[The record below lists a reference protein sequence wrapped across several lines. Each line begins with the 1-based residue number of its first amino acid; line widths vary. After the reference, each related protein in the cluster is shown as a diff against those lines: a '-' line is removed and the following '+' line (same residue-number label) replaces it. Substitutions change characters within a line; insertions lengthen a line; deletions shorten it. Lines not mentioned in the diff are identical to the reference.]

1 MTEQVPT
8 TPASCPRPRLLRCKT
23 ILAEYVPVSRSAWYQ
38 GIAKGIYP
46 APIQLSERSV
56 AWRES
61 DILDLLE
68 RLASQ
73 NR

>member
-1 MTEQVPT
+1 MSQ
-8 TPASCPRPRLLRCKT
+8 TPSVDSTSTHRPRLLRCKT
-23 ILAEYVPVSRSAWYQ
+23 ILSEYVPVSRSAWYQ

-61 DILDLLE
+61 DILDLIE

>member
-1 MTEQVPT
+1 MAEVSS
-8 TPASCPRPRLLRCKT
+8 ASHLRLLRCKT
-23 ILAEYVPVSRSAWYQ
+23 VLSDYFPVSRSAWYQ

-46 APIQLSERSV
+46 APVRLSERSV

>member
-1 MTEQVPT
+1 MSVTPSADPT
-8 TPASCPRPRLLRCKT
+8 STHRPRLLRCKT

>member
-1 MTEQVPT
+1 MTE
-8 TPASCPRPRLLRCKT
+8 ASTASRPRLLRCKT
-23 ILAEYVPVSRSAWYQ
+23 ILSDYVPVSRSAWYQ

>member
-1 MTEQVPT
+1 MTE
-8 TPASCPRPRLLRCKT
+8 ASTASRPRLLRCKT
-23 ILAEYVPVSRSAWYQ
+23 VLSDYVPVSRSAWYQ

-46 APIQLSERSV
+46 APVQLSERSV

>member
-1 MTEQVPT
+1 MTE
-8 TPASCPRPRLLRCKT
+8 ASSPPRPRLLRCKT
-23 ILAEYVPVSRSAWYQ
+23 VLSDYVPVSRSAWSQ

-46 APIQLSERSV
+46 APVQLSERSV

>member
-1 MTEQVPT
+1 MTE
-8 TPASCPRPRLLRCKT
+8 ASTASRPRLLRCKT
-23 ILAEYVPVSRSAWYQ
+23 VLSEYVPVSRSAWYQ

-46 APIQLSERSV
+46 APVQLSERSV

>member
-1 MTEQVPT
+1 MTEAST
-8 TPASCPRPRLLRCKT
+8 TSRPRLLRCKT
-23 ILAEYVPVSRSAWYQ
+23 VLKEYMPVSRSAWYQ

-73 NR
+73 NS

>member
-1 MTEQVPT
+1 MKISAT
-8 TPASCPRPRLLRCKT
+8 SRPRLLRCKT
-23 ILAEYVPVSRSAWYQ
+23 VLADYVPVSRSAWYL
-38 GIAKGIYP
+38 GIQKGIYP
-46 APIQLSERSV
+46 APIQLSKRSV

>member
-1 MTEQVPT
+1 MTEAST
-8 TPASCPRPRLLRCKT
+8 TPRPRLLRCKT
-23 ILAEYVPVSRSAWYQ
+23 VLADYFPVSRSAWYQ

-46 APIQLSERSV
+46 APVQLSERSV